1 MRRWPFPKASA
12 NLAHMEPLPTPAS
25 ALPARAKWIASAG
38 WFILLLSA
46 GSALLPLVGRAAG
59 ATIIGILLVL
69 AGLAELF
76 AGNLRHETRRLAML
90 AGGITTLAGV
100 LFATESSTHF
110 LSTLTIIAGWLFLRS
125 LVLML
130 AARLEQGSVR
140 TWTGLAA
147 LTDLVLALILAVGL
161 SIATLI
167 VSLFGATAPMIASFA
182 WVLAASFIATAMLL
196 LEVASCARAAEDV

>member
-1 MRRWPFPKASA
+1 MTD
-12 NLAHMEPLPTPAS
+12 LPTTAS
-25 ALPARAKWIASAG
+25 ALPARAKWIATAG

-46 GSALLPLVGRAAG
+46 GSALLPLYGKTHSSV
-59 ATIIGILLVL
+59 IIGTLLVL
-69 AGLAELF
+69 AGLTEVF

-90 AGGITTLAGV
+90 AGALTTLAGV
-100 LFATESSTHF
+100 LFATESSTNF

-125 LVLML
+125 IVLIF

-161 SIATLI
+161 SIASLI
-167 VSLFGATAPMIASFA
+167 VSLFGATSPMIASFA

-196 LEVASCARAAEDV
+196 LEVASCARSAEDV

>member
-1 MRRWPFPKASA
+1 MTD
-12 NLAHMEPLPTPAS
+12 LPTTAS
-25 ALPARAKWIASAG
+25 PLPARARWIATAG

-46 GSALLPLVGRAAG
+46 GSALLPLYGKTHSSV
-59 ATIIGILLVL
+59 IIGTLLVL
-69 AGLAELF
+69 AGLTEIF
-76 AGNLRHETRRLAML
+76 AGNLRRETRRLAML
-90 AGGITTLAGV
+90 AGALTTLAGI
-100 LFATESSTHF
+100 LFASESSTHF

-125 LVLML
+125 IVLIL

-167 VSLFGATAPMIASFA
+167 VSLFGATPTMIASFA

-196 LEVASCARAAEDV
+196 LEVASSGRAAENV

>member
-1 MRRWPFPKASA
+1 MTD
-12 NLAHMEPLPTPAS
+12 LPTTAS
-25 ALPARAKWIASAG
+25 ALPARAKWIATAG

-46 GSALLPLVGRAAG
+46 GSALLPLVGRAQG

-76 AGNLRHETRRLAML
+76 AGSLRHDTRRLAML
-90 AGGITTLAGV
+90 AGALTTLAGI

-125 LVLML
+125 IVLML
-130 AARLEQGSVR
+130 AAKLEQGSVR

-161 SIATLI
+161 SIASLI
-167 VSLFGATAPMIASFA
+167 VSLFGATPPMIASFA
-182 WVLAASFIATAMLL
+182 WILALSFIATAMLL

>member
-1 MRRWPFPKASA
+1 MAK
-12 NLAHMEPLPTPAS
+12 LARVTNLPTTAS
-25 ALPARAKWIASAG
+25 ALPARAKWIATAG

-46 GSALLPLVGRAAG
+46 GSALLPLYGKTHSSV
-59 ATIIGILLVL
+59 IIGTLLVL
-69 AGLAELF
+69 AGLTEVF

-90 AGGITTLAGV
+90 AGALTTLAGV
-100 LFATESSTHF
+100 LFATESSTNF

-125 LVLML
+125 IVLIF

-161 SIATLI
+161 SIASLI
-167 VSLFGATAPMIASFA
+167 VSLFGATSPMIASFA

-196 LEVASCARAAEDV
+196 LEVASCARSAEDV

>member
-1 MRRWPFPKASA
+1 MTT
-12 NLAHMEPLPTPAS
+12 LPTTAS
-25 ALPARAKWIASAG
+25 ALPARAKWIATAG

-46 GSALLPLVGRAAG
+46 GSALLPLYGKTHSSV
-59 ATIIGILLVL
+59 IIGTLLVL
-69 AGLAELF
+69 AGATEIF

-90 AGGITTLAGV
+90 AGALTTLAGI

-110 LSTLTIIAGWLFLRS
+110 LSTMTIIAGWLFIRS
-125 LVLML
+125 IILML

-161 SIATLI
+161 SIASLI
-167 VSLFGATAPMIASFA
+167 VSLFGATPQMIASFA